1 MLAPLNRLPPF
12 ADERKL
18 TLKRGAEFPVH
29 PTFYPKDVVV
39 RGKDKVYEKDTGKL
53 IGTAVVFGKPTEK
66 DMEILRREQRK
77 NPAQYSIGR
86 IRDENADGIGALY
99 LSVSGHHAMIPP
111 VEKLV
116 LIRMNEPP
124 PAAFSKKL

>member
-1 MLAPLNRLPPF
+1 M
-12 ADERKL
+12 
-18 TLKRGAEFPVH
+18 
-29 PTFYPKDVVV
+29 

-53 IGTAVVFGKPTEK
+53 IGTAVAFGKPTERDIK
-66 DMEILRREQRK
+66 ILGREQRK
-77 NPAQYSIGR
+77 DPANYSIGR

-124 PAAFSKKL
+124 KAQFGKLLQ